1 MNSLLRGDAGD
12 TESVSNGNVLLRATV
27 VANKSE
33 SIHDFFFFFERY
45 KTIFVE
51 FISVLKCARRA
62 TIPKKI
68 SGETSDWEVSVKSWM
83 VIYQF
88 HATPLANSLPM

>member
-33 SIHDFFFFFERY
+33 SIHNFFFF
-45 KTIFVE
+45 
-51 FISVLKCARRA
+51 LKG
-62 TIPKKI
+62 IKPY
-68 SGETSDWEVSVKSWM
+68 SWNLS
-83 VIYQF
+83 
-88 HATPLANSLPM
+88 AC